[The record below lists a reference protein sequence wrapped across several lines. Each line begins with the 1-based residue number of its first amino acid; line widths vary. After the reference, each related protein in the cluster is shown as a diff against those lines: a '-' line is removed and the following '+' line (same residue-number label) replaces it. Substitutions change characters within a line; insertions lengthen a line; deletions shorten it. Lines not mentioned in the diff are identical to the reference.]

1 MKLDINTRRGQSSLR
16 YEKKMI
22 DKINDTICK
31 KHKNSSM
38 LIETDKNM
46 DSKIDGIIIKNNQ
59 VSGVFES
66 KCRNLSL
73 IELQSFGS
81 WLVTYDKIADG
92 KLLST
97 MLRAPF
103 IGFLYLIK
111 DDIIMYWKITDKYG
125 NFLFDYD
132 VKETRTQRTING
144 GSIIRKNAFLP
155 IKHGNKLL

>member
-1 MKLDINTRRGQSSLR
+1 MKLDINTEKGQSSLR

-22 DKINDTICK
+22 DRINHAICK
-31 KHKNSSM
+31 KHQNDSM
-38 LIETDKNM
+38 LIETDKSM
-46 DSKIDGIIIKNNQ
+46 DAKIDGIIVKNNE
-59 VSGVFES
+59 VAGGFES

-73 IELQSFGS
+73 MELKRFGS
-81 WLVTYDKIADG
+81 WLVTYDKISDG

-132 VKETRTQRTING
+132 VKETSTQRTING
-144 GSIIRKNAFLP
+144 GSIVRKNAFLP
-155 IKHGNKLL
+155 VKYGNELL

>member
-1 MKLDINTRRGQSSLR
+1 MDLDINTKKGQVSLQ
-16 YEKKMI
+16 YEKLMI
-22 DKINDTICK
+22 DRI
-31 KHKNSSM
+31 NSSICRKHSKDSR
-38 LIETDKNM
+38 LIETDKHM
-46 DSKIDGIIIKNNQ
+46 DAKVDGIIIKNNQ

-73 IELQSFGS
+73 MELREFGS
-81 WLVTYDKIADG
+81 WLITYEKLMDG
-92 KLLST
+92 KKIST

-103 IGFLYLIK
+103 VGFLYLIK

-144 GSIIRKNAFLP
+144 GSVVRKNAFLP
-155 IKHGNKLL
+155 VKHGNELI